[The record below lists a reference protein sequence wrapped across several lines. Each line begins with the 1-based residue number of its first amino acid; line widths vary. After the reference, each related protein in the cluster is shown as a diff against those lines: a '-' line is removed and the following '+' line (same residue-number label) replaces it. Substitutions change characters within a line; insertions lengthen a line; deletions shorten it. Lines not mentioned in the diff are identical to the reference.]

1 LPFFYGKK
9 MIEVREATFHYPC
22 RKGSPQ
28 LVFEGFNLLI
38 PQGRYVAL
46 MGPNGAGKS
55 TLGKM
60 IKGLLS
66 PSSGQV
72 FIGGQPL
79 RPGEISPRVGY
90 VFSNAEN
97 QIVASVVEE
106 DVAFALE
113 NRGVDPS
120 LMARRV
126 QDSLRLVDMEDYRF
140 HPPHLLSGGQ
150 QQKVVLAGV
159 LAMESEILVLD
170 EPTSMLDLQDRQE
183 ILDLFAKIHGQ
194 GGRTILH
201 ITHSFE
207 EALRAQ
213 EFLYLDHGRVSFFG
227 AWNDFFDRGLLN
239 NAMRIALPPIL
250 ELIQELRERGHLIPN
265 AVRSL
270 DELREFL
277 LCNPQS

>member
-1 LPFFYGKK
+1 

-170 EPTSMLDLQDRQE
+170 EPTSMLDLLDRQE

-277 LCNPQS
+277 LRNPQS

>member
-1 LPFFYGKK
+1 
-9 MIEVREATFHYPC
+9 MIEVREATFYYPC
-22 RKGSPQ
+22 RKDSPK

-38 PQGRYVAL
+38 PKGRYVAL

-72 FIGGQPL
+72 FIAGQPL

-90 VFSNAEN
+90 VFSNPEN

-113 NRGVDPS
+113 NRGMDPS
-120 LMARRV
+120 TMARLV
-126 QDSLRLVDMEDYRF
+126 KDSLRLVDMEDYRF

-170 EPTSMLDLQDRQE
+170 EPTSMLDLQDRKE
-183 ILDLFAKIHGQ
+183 MLDLFTKIHRQ
-194 GGRTILH
+194 GGRTLLH

-207 EALRAQ
+207 EALSAQ
-213 EFLYLDHGRVSFFG
+213 EFLYLDNGRVSFYG
-227 AWNDFFDRGLLN
+227 TWDDFFDKGLWDDSL
-239 NAMRIALPPIL
+239 RIALPPIL
-250 ELIQELRERGHLIPN
+250 ELIRKLHERGHLIPN
-265 AVRSL
+265 DVRSL
-270 DELREFL
+270 DELKEFL
-277 LCNPQS
+277 LGNPQSAIPNPQS

>member
-1 LPFFYGKK
+1 
-9 MIEVREATFHYPC
+9 MIEVREATFYYPG

-213 EFLYLDHGRVSFFG
+213 EFLYLDNGRVSFFG

-277 LCNPQS
+277 LRNPQS

>member
-1 LPFFYGKK
+1 
-9 MIEVREATFHYPC
+9 MIEVREATFYYPC
-22 RKGSPQ
+22 RKGSPK

-38 PQGRYVAL
+38 PKGRYVAM

-72 FIGGQPL
+72 FIAGQPL

-90 VFSNAEN
+90 VFSNPEN

-113 NRGVDPS
+113 NRGMDPS
-120 LMARRV
+120 TMARRV
-126 QDSLRLVDMEDYRF
+126 RDSLRLVDMEDYRF

-170 EPTSMLDLQDRQE
+170 EPTSMLDLQDRKE
-183 ILDLFAKIHGQ
+183 MLDLFAKIHGQ
-194 GGRTILH
+194 GERTLLH

-207 EALRAQ
+207 EALKAQ
-213 EFLYLDHGRVSFFG
+213 EFLYLDNGRVSFCG
-227 AWNDFFDRGLLN
+227 TWEDFFSAELQRD
-239 NAMRIALPPIL
+239 APKVAVPPFL
-250 ELIQELRERGHLIPN
+250 RLVQGLRELGHPIPSK
-265 AVRSL
+265 VRSL
-270 DELREFL
+270 EELKQYL
-277 LCNPQS
+277 LPYKTVNRAR

>member
-1 LPFFYGKK
+1 
-9 MIEVREATFHYPC
+9 MIEFREATFYYLSRNGLP
-22 RKGSPQ
+22 K
-28 LVFEGFNLLI
+28 LVFEDFNLLI

-72 FIGGQPL
+72 FIAGEPL

-90 VFSNAEN
+90 VFSNPEN
-97 QIVASVVEE
+97 QIIASVVEE

-113 NRGVDPS
+113 NGGMNSS
-120 LMARRV
+120 LISRRV
-126 QDSLRLVDMEDYRF
+126 RDSLRLVDMENYRF
-140 HPPHLLSGGQ
+140 YPPHLLSGGQ
-150 QQKVVLAGV
+150 QQKVVLAGA

-183 ILDLFAKIHGQ
+183 MLDLFAKIHGQ
-194 GGRTILH
+194 GERTLLH

-213 EFLYLDHGRVSFFG
+213 EFLYLENGRVSFYG
-227 AWNDFFDRGLLN
+227 TWTHFFDKGLSDISF
-239 NAMRIALPPIL
+239 RIALPPIL
-250 ELIQELRERGHLIPN
+250 ELIQKLRERGHWIPN
-265 AVRSL
+265 DVCSL
-270 DELREFL
+270 DGLKEFL
-277 LCNPQS
+277 LGNQKS

>member
-1 LPFFYGKK
+1 
-9 MIEVREATFHYPC
+9 MIEVREATFYYPC

-28 LVFEGFNLLI
+28 LLFEGFNLLI
-38 PQGRYVAL
+38 PQGSYVAL

-120 LMARRV
+120 IMARRV

-213 EFLYLDHGRVSFFG
+213 EFLYLDNGRVSFFG
-227 AWNDFFDRGLLN
+227 TWNDFFDRGLLD

-270 DELREFL
+270 DELRGFL
-277 LCNPQS
+277 LRNPQS

>member
-1 LPFFYGKK
+1 
-9 MIEVREATFHYPC
+9 MIEVREATFYYPC
-22 RKGSPQ
+22 REDSPK

-38 PQGRYVAL
+38 PKGRYVAL

-72 FIGGQPL
+72 FIAGQPL

-90 VFSNAEN
+90 VFSNPEN

-113 NRGVDPS
+113 NRGMDPS
-120 LMARRV
+120 TMARLV

-140 HPPHLLSGGQ
+140 HSPHLLSGGQ

-170 EPTSMLDLQDRQE
+170 EPTSMLDLQDRKE
-183 ILDLFAKIHGQ
+183 MLDLFTKIHRQ
-194 GGRTILH
+194 GGRTLLH

-207 EALRAQ
+207 EALSAQ
-213 EFLYLDHGRVSFFG
+213 EFLYLDNGRVSFYG
-227 AWNDFFDRGLLN
+227 TWDDFFDKGLWDDSL
-239 NAMRIALPPIL
+239 RIALPPIL
-250 ELIQELRERGHLIPN
+250 ELIQKLRERGHLIPN
-265 AVRSL
+265 DVRSL
-270 DELREFL
+270 DELKEFL
-277 LCNPQS
+277 LGNPQSPIRNPQS

>member
-1 LPFFYGKK
+1 
-9 MIEVREATFHYPC
+9 MIEVREATFYYPC
-22 RKGSPQ
+22 RKDSPK

-38 PQGRYVAL
+38 PKGRYVAL

-72 FIGGQPL
+72 FIAGQPL

-90 VFSNAEN
+90 VFSNPEN

-113 NRGVDPS
+113 NRGMDPS
-120 LMARRV
+120 TMARLV

-170 EPTSMLDLQDRQE
+170 EPTSMLDLQDRKE
-183 ILDLFAKIHGQ
+183 MLDLFTKIHRQ
-194 GGRTILH
+194 GGRTLLH

-207 EALRAQ
+207 EALSAQ
-213 EFLYLDHGRVSFFG
+213 EFLYLDNGRVSFYG
-227 AWNDFFDRGLLN
+227 TWDDFFDKSLWDDSL
-239 NAMRIALPPIL
+239 RIALPPIL
-250 ELIQELRERGHLIPN
+250 ELIQKLRERGHLIPN
-265 AVRSL
+265 DVRSL
-270 DELREFL
+270 DELKEFL
-277 LCNPQS
+277 LGNPQS